1 MQHLSGGE
9 NLFRLGGHKLLLDS
23 ESHPNATAAATT
35 PTSNHRLLLLLLQP
49 KKRAPR
55 RRSAAIVQ
63 KPEPRPVTSRR
74 SRCNTRSRSSTDQG
88 RHRKKKK
95 KTTTTE
101 IPSPSHKTRPQTPP
115 PRQKTTLTKKQI
127 LYSNP
132 STKNS
137 PEKFRLCD
145 PVRNDTKKI
154 KISPRSLHNN
164 SSRKIISGQNARHKV
179 ALVSLSLARSLA
191 PFGRSPSLEHKRIHT
206 WPLDLILNCVWIHNK
221 TRCDWSS
228 HSLNIHFTFFYKFFF
243 SISKRKLLFNPRFFP
258 PPFFWD

>member
-9 NLFRLGGHKLLLDS
+9 NLFRLGSHKLLLDS

-35 PTSNHRLLLLLLQP
+35 STSNHRLLLLLQP

-88 RHRKKKK
+88 RHRKKNKNNRNSLSLSQNPSSNPSSSSS
-95 KTTTTE
+95 TE
-101 IPSPSHKTRPQTPP
+101 DDPHQ
-115 PRQKTTLTKKQI
+115 KKQI

-137 PEKFRLCD
+137 PEKKSVSVI
-145 PVRNDTKKI
+145 PSEMNTTKKR
-154 KISPRSLHNN
+154 KEKSPRSLHKN
-164 SSRKIISGQNARHKV
+164 SSRKNYFSTKCETQSRTRFC
-179 ALVSLSLARSLA
+179 LSSALARS
-191 PFGRSPSLEHKRIHT
+191 
-206 WPLDLILNCVWIHNK
+206 
-221 TRCDWSS
+221 
-228 HSLNIHFTFFYKFFF
+228 
-243 SISKRKLLFNPRFFP
+243 PRTL
-258 PPFFWD
+258 